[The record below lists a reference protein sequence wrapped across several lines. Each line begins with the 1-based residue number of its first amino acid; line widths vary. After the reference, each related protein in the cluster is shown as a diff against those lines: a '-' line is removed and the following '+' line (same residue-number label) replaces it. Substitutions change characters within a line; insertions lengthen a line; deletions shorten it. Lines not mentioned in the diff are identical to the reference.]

1 MFLKMAGC
9 LLILSASS
17 LLGHLVAQTFSRR
30 PEELRTMQSM
40 LNRLENEIK
49 FMSNLLSE
57 SFRRI
62 CTENSVV
69 ADIFLDAAGFM
80 DTGERVTAQKA
91 WEMSIKN
98 NIKKTA
104 FDKEDEK
111 ILLDFG
117 QMLGVSDLEGQLK
130 NIRFTLRQL
139 EIQEKKA
146 EEARRKNETMYRR
159 LGVLGGLALIILLI

>member
-1 MFLKMAGC
+1 
-9 LLILSASS
+9 
-17 LLGHLVAQTFSRR
+17 
-30 PEELRTMQSM
+30 
-40 LNRLENEIK
+40 
-49 FMSNLLSE
+49 
-57 SFRRI
+57 
-62 CTENSVV
+62 
-69 ADIFLDAAGFM
+69 
-80 DTGERVTAQKA
+80 
-91 WEMSIKN
+91 MSIKN